1 MKGVLWNDLM
11 TIIIFFQMIALISLF
26 IQFLLLIVDILMDY
40 EAKVNG
46 R

>member
-11 TIIIFFQMIALISLF
+11 IIIIFFEMIALISLF

-40 EAKVNG
+40 ELKVNG